1 LPPNFEGIM
10 EKTKTKV
17 KDAQDIAYPSRYKVI
32 IYNDDATPIDYVIQ
46 LLINV
51 FNKNIEEA
59 QNITMQIHENDKAI
73 AGIYSF
79 EIAEQKMLESNLLSR
94 KHGYPLEVDVE
105 EA

>member
-1 LPPNFEGIM
+1 M
-10 EKTKTKV
+10 EKTKSKV
-17 KDAQDIAYPSRYKVI
+17 KDMQEIAYPSRYKVV

-51 FNKNIEEA
+51 FNKNIDEA
-59 QNITMQIHENDKAI
+59 QKITLQIHENDKGV

-79 EIAEQKMLESNLLSR
+79 EVAEQKMMESNLLSR
-94 KHGYPLEVDVE
+94 KHGYPLEVDME